1 MKSNRGLY
9 WLATVSTVLVVDS
22 SRPIWWHI
30 LVVIVPP
37 EVEHSN
43 TTFLWITDQDNGDD
57 AVPDALNYN
66 ILIAADIAI
75 QTKTIGAALF
85 QIPNQSI
92 RFSEDPLNKGR
103 SEDGINAFTWWKWLN
118 DPNTTPEW

>member
-1 MKSNRGLY
+1 M
-9 WLATVSTVLVVDS
+9 V
-22 SRPIWWHI
+22 I
-30 LVVIVPP
+30 IVPP

-43 TTFLWITDQDNGDD
+43 TPFLWITDANNGND

-66 ILIAADIAI
+66 MLIAADIAI

-92 RFSEDPLNKGR
+92 RFTDDPLNKGR
-103 SEDGINAFTWWKWLN
+103 SEDGIIAFTWWKWVN
-118 DPNTTPEW
+118 NPGTDPEWLVLDWAFFLAPCSTVLKVQIDLC